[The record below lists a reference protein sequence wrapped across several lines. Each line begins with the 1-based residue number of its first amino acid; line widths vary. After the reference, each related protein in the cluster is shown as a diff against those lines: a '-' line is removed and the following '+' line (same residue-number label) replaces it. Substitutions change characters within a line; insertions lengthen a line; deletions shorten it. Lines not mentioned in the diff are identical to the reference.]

1 MLHLHFTAANAVKR
15 PLCRW
20 FGWLPETC
28 TLHQAASC
36 NRSLYLSHNSSKIP
50 VRRLHFYAKLQR
62 IMQALML
69 RKDKIHQTIVNF
81 NLTDGFIKCRVSV
94 VALVMF
100 QKKKTVLNSR
110 MNFPLTQKYIS
121 FLKLELTLATMRSR
135 HL

>member
-1 MLHLHFTAANAVKR
+1 
-15 PLCRW
+15 
-20 FGWLPETC
+20 
-28 TLHQAASC
+28 
-36 NRSLYLSHNSSKIP
+36 
-50 VRRLHFYAKLQR
+50 
-62 IMQALML
+62 ML